1 MNPPLFESEKKS
13 HRRFLV
19 IYLVS
24 TLLLLGVG
32 SAIFY
37 TYSLHR
43 IIDHQNQTLKLKT
56 ALIRSK
62 LRKLHNSTEK
72 RLLYPE
78 IEGVRTALY
87 DIDRHY
93 LIGEFKPKKVMWN
106 REFWR
111 VGDTLYYRYE
121 MQPYYLGA
129 ATIVASMPLDKA
141 PIHSFQLKL
150 TLILFLSVL
159 FVAFIARWLGRLFLA
174 PVHHTIRLLDRFIQD
189 TTHELNTPVSTVL
202 TNIEL
207 LKSLHPELEE
217 NDELNRIEIASRRL
231 SRLYD
236 DLAYL
241 RLNHRRRRRI
251 EPVDLR
257 ELLEDRL
264 AYFGPMA
271 QRRAI
276 ELHSEITAK
285 PLREMDR
292 EDAAKLI
299 DNLLS
304 NAIKYTHPGG
314 RIRVY
319 LDTDSFTVEDNGV
332 GMDREAGKRATER
345 FYRANSSEGGFGLGL
360 NIVREIVEYYG
371 LKMQIES
378 EKEKGTKVRIVWG
391 EL

>member
-1 MNPPLFESEKKS
+1 MKPPLFESEKRS

-32 SAIFY
+32 SVIFY

-56 ALIRSK
+56 TLIRPK

-93 LIGEFKPKKVMWN
+93 LIGEFKPKKVMWS

-129 ATIVASMPLDKA
+129 ATVISAMPLDKT
-141 PIHSFQLKL
+141 PIRAFQAKMA
-150 TLILFLSVL
+150 LILLLAVL
-159 FVAFIARWLGRLFLA
+159 FVAFIAQWLGRLFLA

-189 TTHELNTPVSTVL
+189 TTHELNTPISIVL
-202 TNIEL
+202 ANVEL
-207 LKSLHPELEE
+207 IKSLHPELEG
-217 NDELNRIEIASRRL
+217 NDELRHIETASKRL

-241 RLNHRRRRRI
+241 RLNHRRKRRI
-251 EPVDLR
+251 EPINLGELLR
-257 ELLEDRL
+257 ERLGYFSPLARRREIDLQSETTAPPLL
-264 AYFGPMA
+264 P
-271 QRRAI
+271 
-276 ELHSEITAK
+276 
-285 PLREMDR
+285 MDR
-292 EDAAKLI
+292 EDAAKLF

-304 NAIKYTHPGG
+304 NALKYTRPGG
-314 RIRVY
+314 RILVR
-319 LDTDSFTVEDNGV
+319 LNTASFSVEDSGI
-332 GMDREAGKRATER
+332 GMDSEAVGRATER
-345 FYRANSSEGGFGLGL
+345 FFRAEASAGGFGLGL

-371 LKMQIES
+371 FRLTIES
-378 EKEKGTKVRIVWG
+378 EKGKGTKVRIVW
-391 EL
+391 EE

>member
-1 MNPPLFESEKKS
+1 MKPPLFESEKKS

-32 SAIFY
+32 SAVFY

-56 ALIRSK
+56 ALIRPK

-93 LIGEFKPKKVMWN
+93 LIGEFKPKKVIWN

-129 ATIVASMPLDKA
+129 ATIVASMPLDKT
-141 PIHSFQLKL
+141 PIRAFQAKMA
-150 TLILFLSVL
+150 LILLLAML

-174 PVHHTIRLLDRFIQD
+174 PVHQTFTLLNRFIQD
-189 TTHELNTPVSTVL
+189 TTHELNTPVSTIL
-202 TNIEL
+202 TNVEL
-207 LKSLHPELEE
+207 FKSLHPDLEKSEELE
-217 NDELNRIEIASRRL
+217 RIEIASKRL

-241 RLNHRRRRRI
+241 QLKHKRRRQIEQVDFGALLRERLDDFTPMAARKRI
-251 EPVDLR
+251 EIV
-257 ELLEDRL
+257 
-264 AYFGPMA
+264 G
-271 QRRAI
+271 
-276 ELHSEITAK
+276 EISAS
-285 PLREMDR
+285 PLRRMDR

-299 DNLLS
+299 DNLIG
-304 NAIKYTHPGG
+304 NAVKYTRPGG
-314 RIRVY
+314 RILVK
-319 LDTDSFTVEDNGV
+319 LDSTSFTVEDTGI
-332 GMDREAGKRATER
+332 GMNPEALDRVTER
-345 FYRANSSEGGFGLGL
+345 FFRGEESAGGFGLGL
-360 NIVREIVEYYG
+360 NIVQGIVDYYR
-371 LKMQIES
+371 LDIQFLS
-378 EKEKGTKVRIVWG
+378 EKGKGTKVSVRW
-391 EL
+391 EK

>member
-1 MNPPLFESEKKS
+1 MKPPLFESEKKS

-24 TLLLLGVG
+24 TLLLIGVG

-56 ALIRSK
+56 TLIRSK
-62 LRKLHNSTEK
+62 LRKLHNSTK
-72 RLLYPE
+72 NRLTYPE
-78 IEGVRTALY
+78 IEGIRTALY

-93 LIGEFKPKKVMWN
+93 LIGDFKPERIAWD

-141 PIHSFQLKL
+141 PIHSFQLKMA
-150 TLILFLSVL
+150 LILFLAVL

-202 TNIEL
+202 TNVEL
-207 LKSLHPELEE
+207 FKSLHPELEN
-217 NDELNRIEIASRRL
+217 NDELRRIEIASRRL

-241 RLNHRRRRRI
+241 RLNHRRQRRI

-257 ELLEDRL
+257 ELLEERL

-271 QRRAI
+271 QRRQIDLQRKISA
-276 ELHSEITAK
+276 A

-304 NAIKYTHPGG
+304 NALKYTHPGG
-314 RIRVY
+314 RIRVE
-319 LDTDSFTVEDNGV
+319 LDARSFTVEDNGA
-332 GMDREAGKRATER
+332 GMDREASKRATER
-345 FYRANSSEGGFGLGL
+345 FFRANSSEGGFGLGL

-371 LKMQIES
+371 LELQIQS
-378 EKEKGTKVRIVWG
+378 EKGKGTKVRIVW
-391 EL
+391 EE

>member
-19 IYLVS
+19 IYLIS
-24 TLLLLGVG
+24 TLLLIGVG

-43 IIDHQNQTLKLKT
+43 IIDHQNETLKLKT
-56 ALIRSK
+56 ALIRPK

-72 RLLYPE
+72 RLLYPG
-78 IEGVRTALY
+78 IEGIRTALY

-93 LIGEFKPKKVMWN
+93 LIGEFKPEKIVWD

-129 ATIVASMPLDKA
+129 ATVVSSMPLDKA
-141 PIHSFQLKL
+141 PIHSFQLKIA
-150 TLILFLSVL
+150 LILFLAVL

-207 LKSLHPELEE
+207 FKSLHPELEN
-217 NDELNRIEIASRRL
+217 NDELRRIEIASKRL

-241 RLNHRRRRRI
+241 RLNNRRRRRI

-257 ELLEDRL
+257 ELLEERL

-271 QRRAI
+271 QRRQI
-276 ELHSEITAK
+276 DLQREITAA
-285 PLREMDR
+285 PIREMDR

-299 DNLLS
+299 ENLLS

-314 RIRVY
+314 RIRVE
-319 LDTDSFTVEDNGV
+319 LDARSFTVEDNGA
-332 GMDREAGKRATER
+332 GMDREASTRATER
-345 FYRANSSEGGFGLGL
+345 FFRANASEGGFGLGL

-371 LKMQIES
+371 MKLQIES
-378 EKEKGTKVRIVWG
+378 EEGKGTKVRIVW
-391 EL
+391 EE

>member
-1 MNPPLFESEKKS
+1 MKTPLFESEKKS

-19 IYLVS
+19 IYLLS
-24 TLLLLGVG
+24 TLLLIGGG

-37 TYSLHR
+37 IYSLHR
-43 IIDHQNQTLKLKT
+43 IIDHENQTLKFKT
-56 ALIRSK
+56 AMIRSQ
-62 LRKLHNSTEK
+62 LRKLHNSPK
-72 RLLYPE
+72 RQLLYPE
-78 IEGVRTALY
+78 IDGIHTALY

-129 ATIVASMPLDKA
+129 ATVISAMPLDKT
-141 PIHSFQLKL
+141 PIRAFQAKMA
-150 TLILFLSVL
+150 LILFLAVL

-217 NDELNRIEIASRRL
+217 NEELNRIEIASRRL

-257 ELLEDRL
+257 ELLE
-264 AYFGPMA
+264 
-271 QRRAI
+271 
-276 ELHSEITAK
+276 
-285 PLREMDR
+285 
-292 EDAAKLI
+292 
-299 DNLLS
+299 
-304 NAIKYTHPGG
+304 
-314 RIRVY
+314 
-319 LDTDSFTVEDNGV
+319 
-332 GMDREAGKRATER
+332 
-345 FYRANSSEGGFGLGL
+345 
-360 NIVREIVEYYG
+360 
-371 LKMQIES
+371 
-378 EKEKGTKVRIVWG
+378 
-391 EL
+391 